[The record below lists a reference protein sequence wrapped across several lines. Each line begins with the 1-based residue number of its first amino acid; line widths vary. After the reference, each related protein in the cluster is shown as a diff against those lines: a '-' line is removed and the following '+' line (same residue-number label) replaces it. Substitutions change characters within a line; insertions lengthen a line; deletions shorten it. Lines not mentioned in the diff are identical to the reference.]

1 MTKKMVW
8 RLKDLPTG
16 DEVAAL
22 VEQGVLSKDEAR
34 EILLRDEE
42 EENKDEK
49 VKALKEQI
57 EFLQK
62 VVDALTRR
70 QYTTITYTPTY
81 PVTYWSG
88 WSGTLGSGVVTC
100 YASSTGSSIMSL
112 NTGNLLK

>member
-1 MTKKMVW
+1 MVW

-70 QYTTITYTPTY
+70 QYTTITYTPTH
-81 PVTYWSG
+81 PTVYWQSWG
-88 WSGTLGSGVVTC
+88 GTLGGGVVNC
-100 YASSTGSSIMSL
+100 YAASTGSSTVNTVSL